1 MIVRLF
7 SELSLG
13 GQTISSP
20 LCIFFYF
27 GILIFTNLFLFFLI
41 PLPNKISSLISTYIS
56 SVKLIINNPIYN
68 VCSGIEIFFSCLIL
82 DTMFFTSLITVVTI
96 NDKAITAIQNTGDT
110 NSPALPLMSHRK
122 ADNKPLFSSVVLVN
136 LKLASLLRN
145 DKNIISIFLSP
156 ILSLMVIWGNGI
168 IEPFPK

>member
-1 MIVRLF
+1 
-7 SELSLG
+7 
-13 GQTISSP
+13 
-20 LCIFFYF
+20 
-27 GILIFTNLFLFFLI
+27 
-41 PLPNKISSLISTYIS
+41 
-56 SVKLIINNPIYN
+56 
-68 VCSGIEIFFSCLIL
+68 
-82 DTMFFTSLITVVTI
+82 MFFTSLITVVTI